1 MTAFEDIPVGV
12 RIVASLA
19 AGALALQALGSLV
32 GGADQIPF
40 AWWLA
45 RALGFVA
52 YGALWTSILSGLAM
66 SAKGGGLFDL
76 KWVLDIHQETTLMA
90 VIASV
95 LHATVMV
102 VDSASGV
109 SPLAVLVPLASA
121 RLTGPV
127 TIGTL
132 ALLGLGVVALTS
144 WMRARVGVKA
154 WRAVHAAA
162 FGVWLLGLLHGVYA
176 GSTNGALVTVIY
188 VASGGLVAGAMAW
201 RVGMTAAQESAAG

>member
-1 MTAFEDIPVGV
+1 MTTFLEDIPVGV

-19 AGALALQALGSLV
+19 AGALALQALGSLIQ
-32 GGADQIPF
+32 GADQIPF

-66 SAKGGGLFDL
+66 SAKGGGLFDM

-95 LHATVMV
+95 LHATVLV
-102 VDSASGV
+102 ADSASGV
-109 SPLAVLVPLASA
+109 SPLAVLVPFASE

-162 FGVWLLGLLHGVYA
+162 FGVWLLGLLHGVFA
-176 GSTNGALVTVIY
+176 GSTNGPLVTLIY
-188 VASGGLVAGAMAW
+188 VASGGLVAGAMVW
-201 RVGMTAAQESAAG
+201 RVGMTAAQES